1 MTEDEVKKEGK
12 ERKWERK
19 EPYPKEKIFFWEK
32 KNVDNQMEVPK
43 LKILIIKIKN
53 EVKAQIRYC

>member
-12 ERKWERK
+12 EKKGGRK
-19 EPYPKEKIFFWEK
+19 EPYPKENILFWGKK

-53 EVKAQIRYC
+53 

>member
-12 ERKWERK
+12 ERKWGRK

-43 LKILIIKIKN
+43 LKIVIIKIKN
-53 EVKAQIRYC
+53 